1 MHTSRLVDPPAPA
14 WLVDGSFQERE
25 LGVLKSGK
33 EADVFLVERVSGTAS
48 CLLAHKRF
56 RPRYPGKGELR
67 ALGFSK
73 GTIYRH
79 DDVYRQGWNLRG
91 RVRRAVE
98 QGTTFGHE
106 VMAELWPANEYE
118 MLRRA
123 WRAGASVPYPVQR
136 TDDGVLMEYVGDRA
150 EAAPRLVQARLD
162 PDALA
167 SAWAQLTESLRLLLR
182 GGVVHADLSVYNLL
196 WWQGRLVII
205 DFPQALDPRTNSAA
219 PDLLRRD
226 LDNVASWFTRHG
238 VPVEPETVFVDL
250 LGEML

>member
-1 MHTSRLVDPPAPA
+1 LHASLRVDRPAPA
-14 WLVDGSFQERE
+14 WLIDGSFQERE

-33 EADVFLVERVSGTAS
+33 EADVFLVERVSGTES

-73 GTIYRH
+73 GTFYRH
-79 DDVYRQGWNLRG
+79 DNVYRQGWNLRG
-91 RVRRAVE
+91 RVRRAVDHS
-98 QGTTFGHE
+98 TAFGHD

-123 WRAGASVPYPVQR
+123 WRAGASVPYPVAR
-136 TDDGVLMEYVGDRA
+136 TDDGVLMEYVGDRTA
-150 EAAPRLVQARLD
+150 AAPRLVQARLD
-162 PDALA
+162 PAALA
-167 SAWAQLTESLRLLLR
+167 SAWAQLTDSLRLLLR

-196 WWQGRLVII
+196 WWQSRLVII
-205 DFPQALDPRTNSAA
+205 DFPQAVDPRTNSAA

-226 LDNVASWFTRHG
+226 LAGVANWFTRHG
-238 VPVEPETVFVDL
+238 LRVEPEVVFLDL
-250 LGEML
+250 LGEMI